1 MRMLKLLKFFFAFLF
16 LLVLAVVVIYFL
28 PQANKEW
35 ILTKAAG
42 IIPEALKKRA
52 EEFVL
57 TPQEQRARIIQNI
70 EERLSDIEKETI
82 SPADAATLAR
92 EAHTLLGELK
102 SKNDELSFPEIA
114 KTKLVDALLNRNATS
129 SEQCTP

>member
-114 KTKLVDALLNRNATS
+114 KT
-129 SEQCTP
+129 